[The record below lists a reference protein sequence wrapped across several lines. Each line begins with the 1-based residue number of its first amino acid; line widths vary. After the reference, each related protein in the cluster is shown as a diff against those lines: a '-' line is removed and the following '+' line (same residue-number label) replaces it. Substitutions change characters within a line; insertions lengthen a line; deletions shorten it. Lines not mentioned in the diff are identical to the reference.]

1 LFGYI
6 PETFKAL
13 GAGAAGT
20 IEAGLTGASFLLPE
34 EQEQAA
40 RRRIAEIGGGV
51 QEFLA
56 PDDAYEGMYLDV
68 VRGLGSTAPF
78 ILAAPFGVP
87 GVVAG
92 AGLGIA
98 SGAGEAAQRAVAA
111 GATEDEIST
120 AAGLGIIPGAFE
132 MVAPARI
139 VSRARRA
146 LGPNTETI
154 AKALDDSISARL
166 SRVRAGGLGRVGTA
180 VAQEAAQ
187 EAATEVMQNLISQG
201 VYDPETETFAGVSE
215 SAQIGGSVGG
225 LLQLFTEM
233 ALGIK
238 SRGAA
243 GAPPPPADP
252 FSTGVEVSPDTAP
265 GIAAPPPPP
274 PPQQEGDLLG
284 RQDVASV
291 LSADDL
297 QALGLNLNK
306 ATAEKLFGLDLAIP
320 EQQAEARR
328 ILTAYT
334 NNPKTQQLAPQTV
347 SRISSLLRSDVF
359 KPETNRRNQLAA
371 EGRSREEIED
381 IIAKEAPGQ
390 RDVPQGTQ
398 LDMLD
403 IDETRQIQDLLD
415 TDELAQLQAE
425 EDAQLAAQEVQRQRD
440 EQARIEEETSLLGG
454 RLDASRRA
462 ESEDRRRQ
470 VLLPIIERG
479 EIPDAYNLARAFSAE
494 LQRQGFANTTPTE
507 SELSTIDR
515 ALGIQQAITT
525 SEAEQAE
532 TAAAL
537 LARKEAEQRAGVS
550 GLESLIPERRVS
562 ASTTPPELTP
572 QEQERAEKARL
583 NRERLDRTGRGLEGQ
598 LEIPAIERASAA
610 RVSPFE
616 RGVEVSGQ
624 TAPSVAAFTPLT
636 EADLRDVE
644 AEDPQSQ
651 RQLDMFAEPSPFEEG
666 VEVSSDTAPGMAA
679 PLTDSFEGGVR
690 VSPDTPFEEEIGEVR
705 LGGTP
710 ITFANVDDDTI
721 LYHATD
727 AEFDTFDFDATRKN
741 RASNVSG
748 VYVNPNKNRVKEY
761 GKNIK
766 ETRVRLGNVWNRLGG
781 NQVSDQMAIAYRD
794 ALIKAGYK
802 DDSWTDGLVDD
813 FRKDQKF
820 KDGLNGN
827 LKREV
832 LLAGGYDTFA
842 DGIIKNDKGEMELGD
857 IVVLKPENIEILQQP
872 ASSPIVTK
880 EMLDAAGVS
889 NTAPV
894 RKRVVGK
901 NITDSTVQKD
911 LTDFANNED
920 VKNKTPEVS
929 AAVTDLVASASA
941 RMIPKPPPMPS
952 LKGELKAKAA
962 EVFGKLRTFKIDKNN
977 KYSPE
982 GSMAQYLSITDSPDQ
997 LLRTIAFESNPSE
1010 KGIINT
1016 VNNMKRA
1023 AAARQWI
1030 QANAPEYTPLLDTM
1044 VDIAKQE
1051 EAYRTARDAQRADL
1065 KVEAKLV
1072 KDRAKLAKLQEQ
1084 EDAIVEDYIQSL
1096 GKVGFDGEP
1105 DSLSMEVVNTILE
1118 FTQGTSSVEVKA
1130 AVDKSAVRE
1139 KLNVDVPAYKGVIT
1153 RALRADAVAA
1163 TMVNADPS
1171 VTEQLKNGNAFG
1183 ALDSISKT
1191 TLNASVRRAADSLKQ
1206 AIAGLKVS
1214 MNATLTD
1221 AKGNMLAGIYD
1232 AATDTLVIN
1241 TSMPLSTH
1249 TVLHEATHAATIKVL
1264 KNPSHPTTQ
1273 RLTQLYN
1280 NLKDKMPDEY
1290 AMQSLEE
1297 FVAEAFSNS
1306 EFQTKLAAYR
1316 ISGDK
1321 ITGWD
1326 RFWEAVGRLFGMNYT
1341 TDTANTEALNL
1352 INTILATAPNT
1363 RNATTI
1369 ASAIAKDDPEK
1380 ALNSLLSGGKNFIRN
1395 TPPSKL
1401 KDYAAVIAR
1410 SSEKVRA
1417 TLLNGLGLEGI
1428 TNILKDVVPSAKE
1441 FEKIIYKMDGV
1452 RTQNMKTYTGLLN
1465 DMNKAFNGDPERR
1478 EIYNELRAFST
1489 LNELDPTADPD
1500 IVNKFWLRYG
1510 VINPS
1515 TNKATQ
1521 KEEKFNTKEQME
1533 ARKAQLSAQIASA
1546 KAANRPSPI
1555 LGDVSGIKATE
1566 PTDLRKANDAK
1577 VRQMFASL
1585 TPTQRGVYV
1594 KERDFY
1600 ADINDKIIAAQ
1611 DANVDRMDIDPE
1623 IKTSVKHTM
1632 LLRRILTGSIKPY
1645 FPLTRGGEFWVEFTY
1660 RNDDGQLV
1668 YGTGSFNSM
1677 LERGKAIEKLRNMT
1691 EVDRDSVRERSL
1703 SEIEQRVYDGSI
1715 PIPFL
1720 TDLQKQVKALEVK
1733 DKDGNEVNPEGK
1745 RQLNE
1750 FLANIILRSLP
1761 EQAIIQSRQI
1771 RQGVAFF
1778 EGDAATALQQRG
1790 PQFIT
1795 SLSNLSYMVEL
1806 EQVSKKVRDERDK
1819 LPDSEVFYKEAA
1831 TIVAGTKQETEAMLV
1846 FGSLPSYLQFSKNP
1860 YLSNVARMLRSGT
1873 FTMTLA
1879 GNISSVAVN
1888 TGILP
1893 LVLQNTLAGR
1903 YGAVKATIASAMAA
1917 KLYVGSFGKV
1927 SREGITDL
1935 DADGKPLSPSAPIR
1949 ELGGFSITN
1958 DFSTDPKRQA
1968 GYKKL
1973 EPLTSIFKERGF
1985 DTRTQAAEMSELDSP
2000 TAPWINKLNYLGG
2013 FLFAHSE
2020 RGIRQVSAISTYI
2033 LEMEKLTGKKFGKL
2047 TDPDIAQYGNKAAE
2061 TAIDTML
2068 YVNSSALITA
2078 APRIAQTSAGSLVW
2092 QFKKVPG
2099 QMLYTHFSMLNS
2111 IFKDLTGKA
2120 RTPAELEEAR
2130 ALRNT
2135 FFYTAAAGGVLVGV
2149 KGIPMYGVVA
2159 SIANLFLDD
2168 DEDDFNTLIA
2178 KTMGEDKYY
2187 GLIANMF
2194 GVDITD
2200 RVSLTN
2206 LMIRDRGNYKPDN
2219 EYQYAVEA
2227 LLGPAFGVTMRS
2239 LEGGLRLFDDDP
2251 KNNDRAVEAIL
2262 PTALSNLAKSYR
2274 FATEGYETGRL
2285 DPIISG
2291 ALPAGDVF
2299 RQSLGFAPISTRSA
2313 RDKLSLNI
2321 RKDLGRRERRNRI
2334 IDKLVYAV
2342 SGEGEHSGLLT
2353 QAWQEAQAFNA
2364 DYPAFPIGVDTL
2376 LRSIRA
2382 RQTRTEM
2389 AAITGGAPVD
2399 RKTALEMLESN
2410 REFEEGISWMDW

>member
-1 LFGYI
+1 
-6 PETFKAL
+6 
-13 GAGAAGT
+13 
-20 IEAGLTGASFLLPE
+20 
-34 EQEQAA
+34 
-40 RRRIAEIGGGV
+40 
-51 QEFLA
+51 
-56 PDDAYEGMYLDV
+56 
-68 VRGLGSTAPF
+68 
-78 ILAAPFGVP
+78 
-87 GVVAG
+87 
-92 AGLGIA
+92 
-98 SGAGEAAQRAVAA
+98 VAA
-111 GATEDEIST
+111 GATEDEISK

-180 VAQEAAQ
+180 AVEEAAQ

-243 GAPPPPADP
+243 GTAPPPPAA
-252 FSTGVEVSPDTAP
+252 EV
-265 GIAAPPPPP
+265 PPPAAAAAVETPP
-274 PPQQEGDLLG
+274 PSQEGGDLFG
-284 RQDVASV
+284 RQDLTSV

-320 EQQAEARR
+320 EQRAQARR
-328 ILTAYT
+328 ILTTYV
-334 NNPKTQQLAPQTV
+334 NNTTTQRLAPQTV
-347 SRISSLLRSDVF
+347 SRISSLLRSDAFAV
-359 KPETNRRNQLAA
+359 P
-371 EGRSREEIED
+371 
-381 IIAKEAPGQ
+381 EAPGQ
-390 RDVPQGTQ
+390 PGTPQGTQ
-398 LDMLD
+398 LDMID

-425 EDAQLAAQEVQRQRD
+425 EDAQLAAQEAQRQEA
-440 EQARIEEETSLLGG
+440 EQARIEEETSLLGS
-454 RLDASRRA
+454 RLDTSRRA

-479 EIPDAYNLARAFSAE
+479 DIPDAPNLARAFSAE
-494 LQRQGFANTTPTE
+494 LRRQGFTNTTPTE
-507 SELSTIDR
+507 SELATINR
-515 ALGIQQAITT
+515 AVGMQEAVTS
-525 SEAEQAE
+525 SEATQAE
-532 TAAAL
+532 NAAAL
-537 LARKEAEQRAGVS
+537 QARQEAEQRAGVS
-550 GLESLIPERRVS
+550 DLESLIPERRTAAPVAPVVVS
-562 ASTTPPELTP
+562 P

-598 LEIPAIERASAA
+598 LEIPVIPRAKGTAAPQEAAPAAPDQGVPPQQQDLFTPAQETDKAQLDLFASAKA
-610 RVSPFE
+610 
-616 RGVEVSGQ
+616 
-624 TAPSVAAFTPLT
+624 
-636 EADLRDVE
+636 
-644 AEDPQSQ
+644 
-651 RQLDMFAEPSPFEEG
+651 
-666 VEVSSDTAPGMAA
+666 AA
-679 PLTDSFEGGVR
+679 P
-690 VSPDTPFEEEIGEVR
+690 
-705 LGGTP
+705 
-710 ITFANVDDDTI
+710 A
-721 LYHATD
+721 A
-727 AEFDTFDFDATRKN
+727 
-741 RASNVSG
+741 
-748 VYVNPNKNRVKEY
+748 
-761 GKNIK
+761 
-766 ETRVRLGNVWNRLGG
+766 
-781 NQVSDQMAIAYRD
+781 SDQGVPPQQLAFDLD
-794 ALIKAGYK
+794 AA
-802 DDSWTDGLVDD
+802 
-813 FRKDQKF
+813 
-820 KDGLNGN
+820 
-827 LKREV
+827 
-832 LLAGGYDTFA
+832 
-842 DGIIKNDKGEMELGD
+842 
-857 IVVLKPENIEILQQP
+857 
-872 ASSPIVTK
+872 
-880 EMLDAAGVS
+880 LDAAGVPKP
-889 NTAPV
+889 APV
-894 RKRVVGK
+894 RKRVANIK
-901 NITDSTVQKD
+901 NPVKIKAELVAFAAAPGVPLDVAAKVNELADSIPPAGITEAQTDAAFRSEFSGLGATYTSKLSRRIADAKRELAQGEEVPQADRFSLGVEIDALQAEVDRLEALRPVAQRLDDSDAYRNVNKAMLSGARQELDVSD
-911 LTDFANNED
+911 LSQSEKLAAVETARA
-920 VKNKTPEVS
+920 TGS
-929 AAVTDLVASASA
+929 AAEASQSVLDAVDA
-941 RMIPKPPPMPS
+941 KEGEPKTITRGVPKPPSMPS
-952 LKGELKAKAA
+952 LEGELKSKAP
-962 EVFGKLRTFKIDKNN
+962 EVFGKARASKLGRDDT
-977 KYSPE
+977 YTPE
-982 GSMAQYLSITDSPDQ
+982 GAMVQYLDLKVTPD
-997 LLRTIAFESNPSE
+997 LLLQTIAFE
-1010 KGIINT
+1010 INRPLNT
-1016 VNNMKRA
+1016 PANRNDLKRA
-1023 AAARQWI
+1023 KAARKWVQD
-1030 QANAPEYTPLLDTM
+1030 NAPEYTPILDTM
-1044 VDIAKQE
+1044 IGIAKQE
-1051 EAYRTARDAQRADL
+1051 EAYRTTRDTRKANLKEEARLQRDRGDRQKTAAEDAKVTADYVDSAARDTKQNDRL
-1065 KVEAKLV
+1065 TMEALN
-1072 KDRAKLAKLQEQ
+1072 
-1084 EDAIVEDYIQSL
+1084 AIVDFSA
-1096 GKVGFDGEP
+1096 
-1105 DSLSMEVVNTILE
+1105 
-1118 FTQGTSSVEVKA
+1118 TSDETVLA
-1130 AVDKSAVRE
+1130 DVDKSAVRE
-1139 KLNVDVPAYKGVIT
+1139 QANDAMAAYEGVVT
-1153 RALRADAVAA
+1153 FALRGNAVAA

-1171 VTEQLKNGNAFG
+1171 VTEQLKNGSASG
-1183 ALDSISKT
+1183 ALDGISKT
-1191 TLNASVRRAADSLKQ
+1191 TLNASVRRAAEALSK
-1206 AIAGLKVS
+1206 AIAGVKVS
-1214 MNATLTD
+1214 MTNTLTD
-1221 AKGNMLAGIYD
+1221 DKGNMLAGIYD
-1232 AATDTLVIN
+1232 AATDTIVVN

-1264 KNPSHPTTQ
+1264 KNPGHPTTQ

-1290 AMQSLEE
+1290 AMESLEE

-1326 RFWEAVGRLFGMNYT
+1326 KFWEAVGRLFGMNYT
-1341 TDTANTEALNL
+1341 TATASTEALDL

-1380 ALNSLLSGGKNFIRN
+1380 AVNSLLSGGKEFIRD
-1395 TPPSKL
+1395 TPPAKF
-1401 KDYAAVIAR
+1401 KEYVAVIAR
-1410 SSEKVRA
+1410 GSEKVRA

-1441 FEKIIYKMDGV
+1441 FEKIMYKMDGV
-1452 RTQNMKTYTGLLN
+1452 RTQYMKVYGGLLN
-1465 DMNKAFNGDPERR
+1465 DLNKALNGDVKGRATF
-1478 EIYNELRAFST
+1478 NELVSFST
-1489 LNELDPTADPD
+1489 LNGADPTSDPD

-1515 TNKATQ
+1515 TNIATQ

-1555 LGDVSGIKATE
+1555 LGDADGIKATE
-1566 PTDLRKANDAK
+1566 PADLRKANDAK
-1577 VRQMFASL
+1577 VRQLFASL
-1585 TPTQRGVYV
+1585 TPTQRGAYT
-1594 KERDFY
+1594 KLRDFY
-1600 ADINDKIIAAQ
+1600 ANVNDKIITAEE
-1611 DANVDRMDIDPE
+1611 ANIDRMDIDPE

-1660 RNDDGQLV
+1660 RDDDGQLV
-1668 YGTGSFNSM
+1668 YGTGSFNSA
-1677 LERGKAIEKLRNMT
+1677 LERGRAIEKLRNMT
-1691 EVDRDSVRERSL
+1691 EVDRDSIRERPL
-1703 SEIEQRVYDGSI
+1703 SEIEQRAYDGSI

-1720 TDLQKQVKALEVK
+1720 TDLQKKIKDLELK
-1733 DKDGNEVNPEGK
+1733 DKDGKQVNPEGK

-1750 FLANIILRSLP
+1750 FLANVILRSLP
-1761 EQAIIQSRQI
+1761 EQAIVQSRQV
-1771 RQGVAFF
+1771 RKGVAFF

-1806 EQVSKKVRDERDK
+1806 EQVSKKIRDERDK

-1831 TIVAGTKQETEAMLV
+1831 TSIAGTKKETQAMTG

-1860 YLSNVARMLRSGT
+1860 YIAGWARTLRSGT

-1888 TGILP
+1888 TSILP

-1903 YGAVKATIASAMAA
+1903 YGAFKATIASAMAA

-1935 DADGKPLSPSAPIR
+1935 DANGKPLSPDVTIR

-1958 DFSTDPKRQA
+1958 DFSNDPKRQA

-2000 TAPWINKLNYLGG
+2000 TAPWINKLNYIGG

-2047 TDPDIAQYGNKAAE
+2047 TDPDIAKYGAQAAE

-2068 YVNSSALITA
+2068 YVNSSALITT

-2092 QFKKVPG
+2092 QFKRVPG
-2099 QMLYTHFSMLNS
+2099 QMLYTHFSMVNS

-2135 FFYTAAAGGVLVGV
+2135 FFYTAAAGGALVGV

-2239 LEGGLRLFDDDP
+2239 IQGGLRLFDDDP
-2251 KNNDRAVEAIL
+2251 KNTDRAVEAIL
-2262 PTALSNLAKSYR
+2262 PTALSNFAKAYR
-2274 FATEGYETGRL
+2274 FATKGYETGRG

-2291 ALPAGDVF
+2291 ALPAGDIF

-2321 RKDLGRRERRNRI
+2321 RKDLGRRDRRNRI

-2342 SGEGEHSGLLT
+2342 SGEGEHSELLA
-2353 QAWQEAQAFNA
+2353 QGWREAQAFNA
-2364 DYPAFPIGVDTL
+2364 DHPAFPIGVDTL

-2399 RKTALEMLESN
+2399 RKTALEMIESN

>member
-1 LFGYI
+1 
-6 PETFKAL
+6 
-13 GAGAAGT
+13 
-20 IEAGLTGASFLLPE
+20 
-34 EQEQAA
+34 
-40 RRRIAEIGGGV
+40 
-51 QEFLA
+51 
-56 PDDAYEGMYLDV
+56 
-68 VRGLGSTAPF
+68 
-78 ILAAPFGVP
+78 
-87 GVVAG
+87 
-92 AGLGIA
+92 
-98 SGAGEAAQRAVAA
+98 
-111 GATEDEIST
+111 
-120 AAGLGIIPGAFE
+120 
-132 MVAPARI
+132 
-139 VSRARRA
+139 
-146 LGPNTETI
+146 
-154 AKALDDSISARL
+154 
-166 SRVRAGGLGRVGTA
+166 
-180 VAQEAAQ
+180 
-187 EAATEVMQNLISQG
+187 
-201 VYDPETETFAGVSE
+201 
-215 SAQIGGSVGG
+215 
-225 LLQLFTEM
+225 
-233 ALGIK
+233 
-238 SRGAA
+238 
-243 GAPPPPADP
+243 
-252 FSTGVEVSPDTAP
+252 
-265 GIAAPPPPP
+265 
-274 PPQQEGDLLG
+274 
-284 RQDVASV
+284 
-291 LSADDL
+291 
-297 QALGLNLNK
+297 
-306 ATAEKLFGLDLAIP
+306 
-320 EQQAEARR
+320 
-328 ILTAYT
+328 
-334 NNPKTQQLAPQTV
+334 
-347 SRISSLLRSDVF
+347 
-359 KPETNRRNQLAA
+359 
-371 EGRSREEIED
+371 
-381 IIAKEAPGQ
+381 
-390 RDVPQGTQ
+390 
-398 LDMLD
+398 
-403 IDETRQIQDLLD
+403 
-415 TDELAQLQAE
+415 
-425 EDAQLAAQEVQRQRD
+425 
-440 EQARIEEETSLLGG
+440 
-454 RLDASRRA
+454 
-462 ESEDRRRQ
+462 
-470 VLLPIIERG
+470 
-479 EIPDAYNLARAFSAE
+479 
-494 LQRQGFANTTPTE
+494 
-507 SELSTIDR
+507 
-515 ALGIQQAITT
+515 
-525 SEAEQAE
+525 
-532 TAAAL
+532 
-537 LARKEAEQRAGVS
+537 
-550 GLESLIPERRVS
+550 
-562 ASTTPPELTP
+562 
-572 QEQERAEKARL
+572 
-583 NRERLDRTGRGLEGQ
+583 
-598 LEIPAIERASAA
+598 
-610 RVSPFE
+610 
-616 RGVEVSGQ
+616 
-624 TAPSVAAFTPLT
+624 
-636 EADLRDVE
+636 
-644 AEDPQSQ
+644 
-651 RQLDMFAEPSPFEEG
+651 
-666 VEVSSDTAPGMAA
+666 
-679 PLTDSFEGGVR
+679 
-690 VSPDTPFEEEIGEVR
+690 
-705 LGGTP
+705 
-710 ITFANVDDDTI
+710 
-721 LYHATD
+721 
-727 AEFDTFDFDATRKN
+727 
-741 RASNVSG
+741 
-748 VYVNPNKNRVKEY
+748 
-761 GKNIK
+761 
-766 ETRVRLGNVWNRLGG
+766 
-781 NQVSDQMAIAYRD
+781 
-794 ALIKAGYK
+794 
-802 DDSWTDGLVDD
+802 
-813 FRKDQKF
+813 
-820 KDGLNGN
+820 
-827 LKREV
+827 
-832 LLAGGYDTFA
+832 
-842 DGIIKNDKGEMELGD
+842 
-857 IVVLKPENIEILQQP
+857 
-872 ASSPIVTK
+872 
-880 EMLDAAGVS
+880 
-889 NTAPV
+889 
-894 RKRVVGK
+894 
-901 NITDSTVQKD
+901 
-911 LTDFANNED
+911 
-920 VKNKTPEVS
+920 
-929 AAVTDLVASASA
+929 
-941 RMIPKPPPMPS
+941 
-952 LKGELKAKAA
+952 
-962 EVFGKLRTFKIDKNN
+962 
-977 KYSPE
+977 
-982 GSMAQYLSITDSPDQ
+982 
-997 LLRTIAFESNPSE
+997 
-1010 KGIINT
+1010 
-1016 VNNMKRA
+1016 
-1023 AAARQWI
+1023 
-1030 QANAPEYTPLLDTM
+1030 
-1044 VDIAKQE
+1044 
-1051 EAYRTARDAQRADL
+1051 
-1065 KVEAKLV
+1065 
-1072 KDRAKLAKLQEQ
+1072 
-1084 EDAIVEDYIQSL
+1084 
-1096 GKVGFDGEP
+1096 
-1105 DSLSMEVVNTILE
+1105 
-1118 FTQGTSSVEVKA
+1118 
-1130 AVDKSAVRE
+1130 
-1139 KLNVDVPAYKGVIT
+1139 
-1153 RALRADAVAA
+1153 
-1163 TMVNADPS
+1163 MVNADPS

-1290 AMQSLEE
+1290 AMKSLEE

-1441 FEKIIYKMDGV
+1441 FEKIMYKMDGV

-1465 DMNKAFNGDPERR
+1465 DMNKAFRGDVKGQKAF
-1478 EIYNELRAFST
+1478 NELVSFST
-1489 LNELDPTADPD
+1489 LNGADPTADPD

-1510 VINPS
+1510 AINPS

-1566 PTDLRKANDAK
+1566 PTDVRKANDAK
-1577 VRQMFASL
+1577 VRQLFASL
-1585 TPTQRGVYV
+1585 TPTQRGAYT
-1594 KERDFY
+1594 KLRDFY
-1600 ADINDKIIAAQ
+1600 ADINDKIITAEE
-1611 DANVDRMDIDPE
+1611 ANIDRMDIDPE

-1632 LLRRILTGSIKPY
+1632 LLRRIMTGSIKPY

-1660 RNDDGQLV
+1660 RDDDGQLV
-1668 YGTGSFNSM
+1668 YGTGSFNSA

-1691 EVDRDSVRERSL
+1691 EVDRDSVRERPL
-1703 SEIEQRVYDGSI
+1703 SEIEQRAYDGSI

-1720 TDLQKQVKALEVK
+1720 TDLQKKIKDLELK
-1733 DKDGNEVNPEGK
+1733 DKDGKEVNPEGK

-1750 FLANIILRSLP
+1750 FLSNVILRSLP
-1761 EQAIIQSRQI
+1761 EQAIVQSRQV
-1771 RQGVAFF
+1771 RKGVAFF

-1831 TIVAGTKQETEAMLV
+1831 TIVAGTKKETEAMIV

-1860 YLSNVARMLRSGT
+1860 YISNVARMLRSGT

-1888 TGILP
+1888 TAILP

-1903 YGAVKATIASAMAA
+1903 YGAGKATIASAMAA

-1927 SREGITDL
+1927 SREGITNL
-1935 DADGKPLSPSAPIR
+1935 DADGKPLSPDVTIR
-1949 ELGGFSITN
+1949 ERGGFSITN

-2000 TAPWINKLNYLGG
+2000 TAPWINKLNYIGG

-2078 APRIAQTSAGSLVW
+2078 APRIAQTSVGSLVW

-2135 FFYTAAAGGVLVGV
+2135 FFYTAAVGGVLVGV

-2262 PTALSNLAKSYR
+2262 PTAVSNFAKAYR
-2274 FATEGYETGRL
+2274 FATKGYETGRL

-2291 ALPAGDVF
+2291 ALPAGDIL

>member
-1 LFGYI
+1 MPTIRQLGDALVRADRAGDTRAAAILAAEITRLRRGTPPEPAPEEASLFGYV

-20 IEAGLTGASFLLPE
+20 VEAGLTGASFLLPE

-56 PDDAYEGMYLDV
+56 PDAAYEGTYLDV
-68 VRGLGSTAPF
+68 VRGVGSTAPF
-78 ILAAPFGVP
+78 LLAAPFGVP

-92 AGLGIA
+92 AGLGVA
-98 SGAGEAAQRAVAA
+98 AGAGEAGQRAAAA
-111 GATEDEIST
+111 GATEEEIST
-120 AAGLGIIPGAFE
+120 AAGLGMIPGAFE

-139 VSRARRA
+139 VSRAKRA
-146 LGPNTETI
+146 LGPKTETI

-166 SRVRAGGLGRVGTA
+166 SRVKAGGLGRVGSAA
-180 VAQEAAQ
+180 VEEAAQ

-201 VYDPETETFAGVSE
+201 VYDPETETFAGVGE

-243 GAPPPPADP
+243 GAAPPAVETPPPA
-252 FSTGVEVSPDTAP
+252 VET
-265 GIAAPPPPP
+265 PPPAAAVETPP
-274 PPQQEGDLLG
+274 PSQEGGDLLG

-291 LSADDL
+291 ISANDL
-297 QALGLNLNK
+297 QQLGLNLNK
-306 ATAEKLFGLDLAIP
+306 STAERLFGLDLAIP
-320 EQQAEARR
+320 EQQDEARR
-328 ILTAYT
+328 ILTTYV
-334 NNPKTQQLAPQTV
+334 NNTATQRLVPQTV
-347 SRISSLLRSDVF
+347 SRISSLLRSDAF

-398 LDMLD
+398 LDMID

-415 TDELAQLQAE
+415 TEELAQLQAE
-425 EDAQLAAQEVQRQRD
+425 EDAQLAAQETQRQRD
-440 EQARIEEETSLLGG
+440 EQARIEEETALLGG
-454 RLDASRRA
+454 RLDTSRRA

-470 VLLPIIERG
+470 ILLPIIERG
-479 EIPDAYNLARAFSAE
+479 DIADAPNLARAFSAE
-494 LQRQGFANTTPTE
+494 LRRQGFTNTTPTE
-507 SELSTIDR
+507 SELNTIDR
-515 ALGIQQAITT
+515 AFGVQQAITT
-525 SEAEQAE
+525 SETEQAE
-532 TAAAL
+532 NAAAL
-537 LARKEAEQRAGVS
+537 QARQEAEQRAGVS
-550 GLESLIPERRVS
+550 ELESLIPERRTPV
-562 ASTTPPELTP
+562 STTPPEPTL
-572 QEQERAEKARL
+572 QEQERAEQARL

-598 LEIPAIERASAA
+598 LEIPVIPRAKGTAA
-610 RVSPFE
+610 PQESEP
-616 RGVEVSGQ
+616 EVDAAALESQGQ
-624 TAPSVAAFTPLT
+624 QQSDMFAFTPLT
-636 EADLRDVE
+636 KAD
-644 AEDPQSQ
+644 
-651 RQLDMFAEPSPFEEG
+651 
-666 VEVSSDTAPGMAA
+666 
-679 PLTDSFEGGVR
+679 
-690 VSPDTPFEEEIGEVR
+690 
-705 LGGTP
+705 
-710 ITFANVDDDTI
+710 
-721 LYHATD
+721 
-727 AEFDTFDFDATRKN
+727 
-741 RASNVSG
+741 
-748 VYVNPNKNRVKEY
+748 
-761 GKNIK
+761 
-766 ETRVRLGNVWNRLGG
+766 
-781 NQVSDQMAIAYRD
+781 
-794 ALIKAGYK
+794 
-802 DDSWTDGLVDD
+802 
-813 FRKDQKF
+813 
-820 KDGLNGN
+820 
-827 LKREV
+827 
-832 LLAGGYDTFA
+832 
-842 DGIIKNDKGEMELGD
+842 
-857 IVVLKPENIEILQQP
+857 
-872 ASSPIVTK
+872 
-880 EMLDAAGVS
+880 LDAAGVS
-889 NTAPV
+889 PRAPI
-894 RKRVVGK
+894 RKRVVGNQNAAEVK
-901 NITDSTVQKD
+901 AELSALAGNKDISADTKAKLTTLADGISAPAATPTQPAATPAKVEPVVDKPAAPVTLSRAKIGDLAKRYSVLARVGRNDAFTAIGVLNDEGLNIESMPDNEAATAIRQVIEKRKAERAVEPVAAKSVVEPVVEPVVESPASTRGV
-911 LTDFANNED
+911 
-920 VKNKTPEVS
+920 
-929 AAVTDLVASASA
+929 
-941 RMIPKPPPMPS
+941 PKPPPMPK
-952 LKGELKAKAA
+952 LKGELKDKAP
-962 EVFGKLRTFKIDKNN
+962 EVFGKASVFKLGKNN
-977 KYSPE
+977 KYTPE
-982 GSMAQYLSITDSPDQ
+982 GSIAQYLSITDSPDQ

-1010 KGIINT
+1010 KGIITTKNH
-1016 VNNMKRA
+1016 MKRA
-1023 AAARQWI
+1023 AAAREWI

-1044 VDIAKQE
+1044 VDVAKQE
-1051 EAYRTARDAQRADL
+1051 ETYRLARDAQRADL

-1072 KDRAKLAKLQEQ
+1072 RDRAKRAKLQEQ
-1084 EDAIVEDYIQSL
+1084 EVAIVEDYVSPE
-1096 GKVGFDGEP
+1096 GKTTRD
-1105 DSLSMEVVNTILE
+1105 DALTMDILNSITE
-1118 FTQGTSSVEVKA
+1118 LTQGTSSTEVRA
-1130 AVDKSAVRE
+1130 DVDKLGLREQLSAQ
-1139 KLNVDVPAYKGVIT
+1139 VDAYDGVVT

-1171 VTEQLKNGNAFG
+1171 VTEQLKNGSASG

-1191 TLNASVRRAADSLKQ
+1191 TLNASVRKAADALKQ
-1206 AIAGLKVS
+1206 AIAGVKVS
-1214 MNATLTD
+1214 MTATLTD
-1221 AKGNMLAGIYD
+1221 DKGNMLAGIYD

-1249 TVLHEATHAATIKVL
+1249 TVLHEATHAATVKVL
-1264 KNPSHPTTQ
+1264 KNPGHPTTQ

-1290 AMQSLEE
+1290 AMESLEE

-1326 RFWEAVGRLFGMNYT
+1326 KFWEAVGRLFGMNYT
-1341 TDTANTEALNL
+1341 TDTANTEALDL

-1369 ASAIAKDDPEK
+1369 ASAIAKDDPAK
-1380 ALNSLLSGGKNFIRN
+1380 AVNSLLSGGKGFIRD

-1401 KDYAAVIAR
+1401 KDYVAVIAR
-1410 SSEKVRA
+1410 GSEKVRA

-1441 FEKIIYKMDGV
+1441 FEKIMYKMDGV
-1452 RTQNMKTYTGLLN
+1452 RTQYMKVYGGLLN
-1465 DMNKAFNGDPERR
+1465 DINKAFRGDIKGR
-1478 EIYNELRAFST
+1478 EAFNELVSFST
-1489 LNELDPTADPD
+1489 LNGADPTSDPD

-1510 VINPS
+1510 EINPS

-1546 KAANRPSPI
+1546 KAAKRPSPI
-1555 LGDVSGIKATE
+1555 LGDVAGIKATE
-1566 PTDLRKANDAK
+1566 PTDMRKANDAK
-1577 VRQMFASL
+1577 VRQLFASL
-1585 TPTQRGVYV
+1585 TPTQRGAYT
-1594 KERDFY
+1594 KLRDFY
-1600 ADINDKIIAAQ
+1600 ADVNDKIIAAEE
-1611 DANVDRMDIDPE
+1611 ANIDRMEIDPE

-1660 RNDDGQLV
+1660 RDDDGQLV
-1668 YGTGSFNSM
+1668 YGTGSFNSA

-1691 EVDRDSVRERSL
+1691 EVDRDSIRERPL
-1703 SEIEQRVYDGSI
+1703 SEIEKRAYDGSI

-1720 TDLQKQVKALEVK
+1720 TDLQKKIKDLELK
-1733 DKDGNEVNPEGK
+1733 DKDGKEVNPEGK

-1750 FLANIILRSLP
+1750 FLANVILRSLP
-1761 EQAIIQSRQI
+1761 EQAIVQSRQV
-1771 RQGVAFF
+1771 RKGVAFF
-1778 EGDAATALQQRG
+1778 ERDATTALQQRG

-1831 TIVAGTKQETEAMLV
+1831 TIVAGTKQETQAMTG

-1860 YLSNVARMLRSGT
+1860 YIANWARMFRSGT

-1888 TGILP
+1888 TSILP

-1917 KLYVGSFGKV
+1917 KLYAGSFGKV

-1935 DADGKPLSPSAPIR
+1935 DADGKPLSPDATIR

-1958 DFSTDPKRQA
+1958 DFSNDPKRQA

-1973 EPLTSIFKERGF
+1973 DPLTSIFKERGF

-2000 TAPWINKLNYLGG
+2000 TAPWINKLNYIGG

-2047 TDPDIAQYGNKAAE
+2047 TDPDIAEYGAQAAE

-2068 YVNSSALITA
+2068 YVNSSALITS
-2078 APRIAQTSAGSLVW
+2078 APRIAQTSVGSLVW

-2135 FFYTAAAGGVLVGV
+2135 FFYTAAVGGALVGV

-2159 SIANLFLDD
+2159 TIANMFLDD

-2187 GLIANMF
+2187 GLVANMF

-2206 LMIRDRGNYKPDN
+2206 LMVRDRGNYKPDN
-2219 EYQYAVEA
+2219 QYQYAAEA

-2251 KNNDRAVEAIL
+2251 KNTDRAVEAIL
-2262 PTALSNLAKSYR
+2262 PTALSNMAKSYR
-2274 FATEGYETGRL
+2274 FATKGYETGRG

-2291 ALPAGDVF
+2291 ALPMGDVF
-2299 RQSLGFAPISTRSA
+2299 RQFLGFAPISTRSA

-2342 SGEGEHSGLLT
+2342 SGEGEHSELLT

-2364 DYPAFPIGVDTL
+2364 DHPAFPIGVDTL
-2376 LRSIRA
+2376 LRSISA
-2382 RQTRTEM
+2382 RRTRTEM
-2389 AAITGGAPVD
+2389 AAVTGGAPVD
-2399 RKTALEMLESN
+2399 RKTALEMIESN

>member
-1 LFGYI
+1 MPTIRQLGDALVRADRAGDTQAATILAAEITRLRRGAPLEPTPEEPSLFGYV

-34 EQEQAA
+34 RQEQAA
-40 RRRIAEIGGGV
+40 RQRIAEIGGGV

-56 PDDAYEGMYLDV
+56 PDDAYEGTYLDV

-98 SGAGEAAQRAVAA
+98 AGSGEAAQRAVAA
-111 GATEDEIST
+111 GATEDEVST

-146 LGPNTETI
+146 LGPNTENI
-154 AKALDDSISARL
+154 AKALDDSVSARL
-166 SRVRAGGLGRVGTA
+166 SRVRAGGLGRVGAAA
-180 VAQEAAQ
+180 VEEAAQ

-201 VYDPETETFAGVSE
+201 VYDPETETFAGVGE

-233 ALGIK
+233 ALGVK

-265 GIAAPPPPP
+265 GIAAPPAPPP
-274 PPQQEGDLLG
+274 PSQEGDLLG

-291 LSADDL
+291 ISANDL
-297 QALGLNLNK
+297 QQLGLNLNK
-306 ATAEKLFGLDLAIP
+306 STAERLFGLDLAIP
-320 EQQAEARR
+320 EQQDEARR
-328 ILTAYT
+328 ILTTYV
-334 NNPKTQQLAPQTV
+334 NNPVTQRAAPQTV
-347 SRISSLLRSDVF
+347 SRIFSLLRSDAF

-425 EDAQLAAQEVQRQRD
+425 EDAQLAAREVQRQRD

-562 ASTTPPELTP
+562 ATPPEPTL

-598 LEIPAIERASAA
+598 LEIPVIPRAKGATAA
-610 RVSPFE
+610 QETPASVEIPTQEQLDMFPPADPFKEGVRVSPDTAPGVASPPSTNPFDT
-616 RGVEVSGQ
+616 GVEVSPD
-624 TAPSVAAFTPLT
+624 TAPGIAAPPI
-636 EADLRDVE
+636 D
-644 AEDPQSQ
+644 
-651 RQLDMFAEPSPFEEG
+651 PFEEG
-666 VEVSSDTAPGMAA
+666 VEVSPETAPGVASPPVDPFKAGVEVSSDTALGVAA
-679 PLTDSFEGGVR
+679 PTM
-690 VSPDTPFEEEIGEVR
+690 I
-705 LGGTP
+705 
-710 ITFANVDDDTI
+710 
-721 LYHATD
+721 
-727 AEFDTFDFDATRKN
+727 
-741 RASNVSG
+741 
-748 VYVNPNKNRVKEY
+748 
-761 GKNIK
+761 
-766 ETRVRLGNVWNRLGG
+766 
-781 NQVSDQMAIAYRD
+781 
-794 ALIKAGYK
+794 
-802 DDSWTDGLVDD
+802 
-813 FRKDQKF
+813 
-820 KDGLNGN
+820 
-827 LKREV
+827 
-832 LLAGGYDTFA
+832 
-842 DGIIKNDKGEMELGD
+842 
-857 IVVLKPENIEILQQP
+857 
-872 ASSPIVTK
+872 TK
-880 EMLDAAGVS
+880 EMLDAAGVP

-901 NITDSTVQKD
+901 NITDSTVQKE

-941 RMIPKPPPMPS
+941 RMIPKPPPMPQ
-952 LKGELKAKAA
+952 LRGELKAKAE
-962 EVFGKLRTFKIDKNN
+962 EVFGKLRTFKINKDN

-997 LLRTIAFESNPSE
+997 LLQTIAFESNPSA
-1010 KGIINT
+1010 KGVINT
-1016 VNNMKRA
+1016 VNDMKRA

-1044 VDIAKQE
+1044 VDIARQE
-1051 EAYRTARDAQRADL
+1051 EAYRTARDTQRADL

-1072 KDRAKLAKLQEQ
+1072 RDRAKRAKLQEQ
-1084 EDAIVEDYIQSL
+1084 EVAIVEDYVSPE
-1096 GKVGFDGEP
+1096 GKTTRD
-1105 DSLSMEVVNTILE
+1105 DALTMDILNSITE
-1118 FTQGTSSVEVKA
+1118 LTQGTSSTEVRA
-1130 AVDKSAVRE
+1130 DVDKLGVRE
-1139 KLNVDVPAYKGVIT
+1139 QINAQIDAYEGVIT
-1153 RALRADAVAA
+1153 YALRADAVAA
-1163 TMVNADPS
+1163 TMVNADLS

-1273 RLTQLYN
+1273 RLTQLYK

-1290 AMQSLEE
+1290 AMKSLEE

-1352 INTILATAPNT
+1352 INTILATQPNT

-1380 ALNSLLSGGKNFIRN
+1380 ALNSLLSGGKDFIRD

-1417 TLLNGLGLEGI
+1417 TLLNGLGLEGV
-1428 TNILKDVVPSAKE
+1428 TNILKDVVPSARE
-1441 FEKIIYKMDGV
+1441 FEKIMYKMDGV
-1452 RTQNMKTYTGLLN
+1452 RTQNMQVYTGLLN
-1465 DMNKAFNGDPERR
+1465 DMNKAFRGDVKGR
-1478 EIYNELRAFST
+1478 EAFNELVSFST
-1489 LNELDPTADPD
+1489 LNGADPTADPD

-1577 VRQMFASL
+1577 VRQLFASL
-1585 TPTQRGVYV
+1585 TPTQRGAYT
-1594 KERDFY
+1594 KLRDFY
-1600 ADINDKIIAAQ
+1600 ADINDKIIAAEE
-1611 DANVDRMDIDPE
+1611 ANIDRMDIDPE

-1632 LLRRILTGSIKPY
+1632 LLRRIMTGSIKPY

-1660 RNDDGQLV
+1660 RDDDGQLV
-1668 YGTGSFNSM
+1668 YGTGSFNSA

-1691 EVDRDSVRERSL
+1691 EVDRDSVRERPL
-1703 SEIEQRVYDGSI
+1703 SEIEQRAYDGSI

-1720 TDLQKQVKALEVK
+1720 TDLQKKIKDLELK
-1733 DKDGNEVNPEGK
+1733 DKDGKEVNPEGK

-1750 FLANIILRSLP
+1750 FLSNVILRSLP
-1761 EQAIIQSRQI
+1761 EQAIVQSRQV
-1771 RQGVAFF
+1771 RKGVAFF

-1819 LPDSEVFYKEAA
+1819 LPDSEMFYKEAA
-1831 TIVAGTKQETEAMLV
+1831 TIVAGTKKETEAMLA

-1860 YLSNVARMLRSGT
+1860 YISNAARMLRSGT
-1873 FTMTLA
+1873 FAMTLA
-1879 GNISSVAVN
+1879 LNVSSVAVN
-1888 TGILP
+1888 TSILP

-1917 KLYVGSFGKV
+1917 KLYAGSFGKV
-1927 SREGITDL
+1927 SREGITNL
-1935 DADGKPLSPSAPIR
+1935 DADGKPLSPSVPIR

-2000 TAPWINKLNYLGG
+2000 TAPWINKLNYIGG

-2068 YVNSSALITA
+2068 YVNSSALITT
-2078 APRIAQTSAGSLVW
+2078 APRIAQTSVGSLVW
-2092 QFKKVPG
+2092 QFKRVPG

-2135 FFYTAAAGGVLVGV
+2135 FFYTAAAGGTLVGV

-2227 LLGPAFGVTMRS
+2227 LLGPAFGVTVRT

-2251 KNNDRAVEAIL
+2251 KNDDRAVEAML
-2262 PTALSNLAKSYR
+2262 PTALSNMAKSYR
-2274 FATEGYETGRL
+2274 FATKGYETGRG

-2291 ALPAGDVF
+2291 ALPAGDIF

-2389 AAITGGAPVD
+2389 AALTGGAPVD
-2399 RKTALEMLESN
+2399 RKTALEMIESN

>member
-1 LFGYI
+1 MPTIRQLGDALVRADRAGDSRAATILAAEITRLRRSAPSEPAPTPEPAPEETSLFGYV

-20 IEAGLTGASFLLPE
+20 IEAGLAGASFLLPE

-40 RRRIAEIGGGV
+40 RRRIAELGGGV
-51 QEFLA
+51 QGFLA
-56 PDDAYEGMYLDV
+56 PDAAYEGTYLDV
-68 VRGLGSTAPF
+68 VRGVGSTAPF
-78 ILAAPFGVP
+78 LLAAPFGVP
-87 GVVAG
+87 GVIAG

-98 SGAGEAAQRAVAA
+98 AGAGEAGQRAAAA
-111 GATEDEIST
+111 GATEEEISK
-120 AAGLGIIPGAFE
+120 AAGLGMIPGAFE

-146 LGPNTETI
+146 LGPKTETI

-166 SRVRAGGLGRVGTA
+166 SRVKAGGLGRVGSAA
-180 VAQEAAQ
+180 VEEAAQ

-201 VYDPETETFAGVSE
+201 VYDPETETFAGVGE

-238 SRGAA
+238 SRGAVGTPPSPPA
-243 GAPPPPADP
+243 AEVPPPPAA
-252 FSTGVEVSPDTAP
+252 VET
-265 GIAAPPPPP
+265 PPPS
-274 PPQQEGDLLG
+274 QEGGDLFG
-284 RQDVASV
+284 RQDLTSV

-306 ATAEKLFGLDLAIP
+306 ATAEKLFGLDLAVP
-320 EQQAEARR
+320 EQRAQARR
-328 ILTAYT
+328 ILTTYV
-334 NNPKTQQLAPQTV
+334 NNTATQRLAPQTV
-347 SRISSLLRSDVF
+347 SRISSLLRSDAFAV
-359 KPETNRRNQLAA
+359 P
-371 EGRSREEIED
+371 
-381 IIAKEAPGQ
+381 EAPEQPGT
-390 RDVPQGTQ
+390 PQGTQ
-398 LDMLD
+398 LDMID

-415 TDELAQLQAE
+415 TEELAQLQAE
-425 EDAQLAAQEVQRQRD
+425 EDAQLAAQEAQRQKTQRGSAD
-440 EQARIEEETSLLGG
+440 EDVTLLGEQLG
-454 RLDASRRA
+454 IDRQA
-462 ESEDRRRQ
+462 ESARKRRDI
-470 VLLPIIERG
+470 LLPIIENRG
-479 EIPDAYNLARAFSAE
+479 IVDAPNLARAFSAE
-494 LQRQGFANTTPTE
+494 LRRQGFTNTTPTE
-507 SELSTIDR
+507 SELATINR
-515 ALGIQQAITT
+515 AVGMQEAVT
-525 SEAEQAE
+525 SSETAQAE
-532 TAAAL
+532 NAAAL
-537 LARKEAEQRAGVS
+537 QARQEAEQRAGVS
-550 GLESLIPERRVS
+550 ELESLIPERRTPV
-562 ASTTPPELTP
+562 STTPPEPTL
-572 QEQERAEKARL
+572 QEQQRTEQARL

-598 LEIPAIERASAA
+598 LEIPVIPRAK
-610 RVSPFE
+610 
-616 RGVEVSGQ
+616 G
-624 TAPSVAAFTPLT
+624 T
-636 EADLRDVE
+636 
-644 AEDPQSQ
+644 
-651 RQLDMFAEPSPFEEG
+651 
-666 VEVSSDTAPGMAA
+666 AA
-679 PLTDSFEGGVR
+679 PQEAAPAAPDQGV
-690 VSPDTPFEEEIGEVR
+690 PPQQLAFD
-705 LGGTP
+705 L
-710 ITFANVDDDTI
+710 
-721 LYHATD
+721 D
-727 AEFDTFDFDATRKN
+727 AA
-741 RASNVSG
+741 
-748 VYVNPNKNRVKEY
+748 
-761 GKNIK
+761 
-766 ETRVRLGNVWNRLGG
+766 
-781 NQVSDQMAIAYRD
+781 
-794 ALIKAGYK
+794 
-802 DDSWTDGLVDD
+802 
-813 FRKDQKF
+813 
-820 KDGLNGN
+820 
-827 LKREV
+827 
-832 LLAGGYDTFA
+832 
-842 DGIIKNDKGEMELGD
+842 
-857 IVVLKPENIEILQQP
+857 
-872 ASSPIVTK
+872 
-880 EMLDAAGVS
+880 LDAAGVPKP
-889 NTAPV
+889 APV
-894 RKRVVGK
+894 RERVKGK
-901 NITDSTVQKD
+901 TLAEAKPELVA
-911 LTDFANNED
+911 FAA
-920 VKNKTPEVS
+920 TPGVASDVS
-929 AAVTDLVASASA
+929 AAVTALVDSAPVEAAALAAESADTGSTLEPPAST
-941 RMIPKPPPMPS
+941 RGVPKPPPMPR
-952 LKGELKAKAA
+952 LKGELKSKAP
-962 EVFGKLRTFKIDKNN
+962 EVFGKASASNLGRDDK
-977 KYSPE
+977 YTPE
-982 GSMAQYLSITDSPDQ
+982 GAMVQYLDTTDTPD
-997 LLRTIAFESNPSE
+997 LLLQTIAFE
-1010 KGIINT
+1010 INRPLNT
-1016 VNNMKRA
+1016 PANANALKRA
-1023 AAARQWI
+1023 KAAREWVQD
-1030 QANAPEYTPLLDTM
+1030 NAPEYTPILDTM
-1044 VDIAKQE
+1044 IGIAKQE
-1051 EAYRTARDAQRADL
+1051 EAYRTTREIKNAEDSAE
-1065 KVEAKLV
+1065 K
-1072 KDRAKLAKLQEQ
+1072 KLQRDRGDRQ
-1084 EDAIVEDYIQSL
+1084 KTAAEDAKVVADYVAP
-1096 GKVGFDGEP
+1096 VGG
-1105 DSLSMEVVNTILE
+1105 
-1118 FTQGTSSVEVKA
+1118 KA
-1130 AVDKSAVRE
+1130 AARNDRLTMEALNAIIDFSATSDETVLADVDKSAVRE
-1139 KLNVDVPAYKGVIT
+1139 QANDAMAAYDGVVT

-1171 VTEQLKNGNAFG
+1171 VTEQLKNGSASG

-1191 TLNASVRRAADSLKQ
+1191 TLNASVRRAADALKQ
-1206 AIAGLKVS
+1206 AIAGVKVS
-1214 MNATLTD
+1214 MTDTLTD
-1221 AKGNMLAGIYD
+1221 DKGNMLAGIYD

-1264 KNPSHPTTQ
+1264 KNPGHPTTQ

-1290 AMQSLEE
+1290 AMESLEE
-1297 FVAEAFSNS
+1297 FVAEVFSNS

-1326 RFWEAVGRLFGMNYT
+1326 KFWEAVGRLFGMNYT
-1341 TDTANTEALNL
+1341 TATASTEALEL

-1369 ASAIAKDDPEK
+1369 ASAIAKDDP
-1380 ALNSLLSGGKNFIRN
+1380 AQAVNSLLSGGKNFIRD

-1401 KDYAAVIAR
+1401 RDYVAVIAR
-1410 SSEKVRA
+1410 GSEKVRA

-1441 FEKIIYKMDGV
+1441 FEKIMYKMDGV
-1452 RTQNMKTYTGLLN
+1452 RTQYMKVYGNLLN
-1465 DMNKAFNGDPERR
+1465 DINKAFNGDVKGRAAF
-1478 EIYNELRAFST
+1478 NELVSFST
-1489 LNELDPTADPD
+1489 LNGADPTSDPD

-1515 TNKATQ
+1515 TNKAAQ

-1555 LGDVSGIKATE
+1555 LGDVAGIKATE

-1577 VRQMFASL
+1577 VRQLFASL
-1585 TPTQRGVYV
+1585 TPTQRGAYT
-1594 KERDFY
+1594 KLRDFY
-1600 ADINDKIIAAQ
+1600 ADVNDKIITAEE
-1611 DANVDRMDIDPE
+1611 ANIDRMEIDPE

-1660 RNDDGQLV
+1660 RDDDGQLV
-1668 YGTGSFNSM
+1668 YGTGSFNSA

-1691 EVDRDSVRERSL
+1691 EVDRDSIRERPL
-1703 SEIEQRVYDGSI
+1703 SEIEKRAYDGSI

-1720 TDLQKQVKALEVK
+1720 TDLQKKIKDLELK
-1733 DKDGNEVNPEGK
+1733 DKDGKEVNPEGK

-1750 FLANIILRSLP
+1750 FLANVILRSLP
-1761 EQAIIQSRQI
+1761 EQAIVQSRQV
-1771 RQGVAFF
+1771 RKGVAFF
-1778 EGDAATALQQRG
+1778 EGDATTALQQRG

-1831 TIVAGTKQETEAMLV
+1831 TIVAGTKQETQAMTG

-1860 YLSNVARMLRSGT
+1860 YIANWARTLRSGT

-1888 TGILP
+1888 TSILP

-1903 YGAVKATIASAMAA
+1903 YGAFKATIASAMAA
-1917 KLYVGSFGKV
+1917 KLYVGSFGQV

-1935 DADGKPLSPSAPIR
+1935 DADGKPLSPDATIR

-1958 DFSTDPKRQA
+1958 DFSNDPKRQA

-2000 TAPWINKLNYLGG
+2000 TAPWINKLNYIGG

-2047 TDPDIAQYGNKAAE
+2047 TDPDIAEYGAQAAE

-2068 YVNSSALITA
+2068 YVNSSALITT

-2092 QFKKVPG
+2092 QFKRVPG
-2099 QMLYTHFSMLNS
+2099 QLLYSHFSMLNS

-2135 FFYTAAAGGVLVGV
+2135 FFYTAAVGGALVGV

-2159 SIANLFLDD
+2159 TIANMFLDD
-2168 DEDDFNTLIA
+2168 DDDDFNTLIA

-2206 LMIRDRGNYKPDN
+2206 LMVRDRGNYKPSN
-2219 EYQYAVEA
+2219 EYQYAVEV

-2239 LEGGLRLFDDDP
+2239 IQGGLRLFDDDP
-2251 KNNDRAVEAIL
+2251 KNTDRAVEAML
-2262 PTALSNLAKSYR
+2262 PTALSNFAKSYR
-2274 FATEGYETGRL
+2274 FATKGYETGRN

-2291 ALPAGDVF
+2291 ALPMGDIL

-2321 RKDLGRRERRNRI
+2321 RKDLGRRDRRNGI

-2342 SGEGEHSGLLT
+2342 SGEGEHSELLT
-2353 QAWQEAQAFNA
+2353 QAWQEARAFNR
-2364 DYPAFPIGVDTL
+2364 DHPVFPIDVDTV

-2399 RKTALEMLESN
+2399 RKTALEMIESN

>member
-1 LFGYI
+1 MPTIRQLGDALVRADRAGDTQAATILAAEITRLRRGAPLEPTPEEPSLFGYV

-34 EQEQAA
+34 RQEQAA
-40 RRRIAEIGGGV
+40 RQRIAEIGGGV

-56 PDDAYEGMYLDV
+56 PDDAYEGTYLDV

-98 SGAGEAAQRAVAA
+98 AGSGEAAQRAVAA
-111 GATEDEIST
+111 GATEDEVST

-146 LGPNTETI
+146 LGPNTENI
-154 AKALDDSISARL
+154 AKALDDSVSARL
-166 SRVRAGGLGRVGTA
+166 SRVRAGGLGRVGAAA
-180 VAQEAAQ
+180 VEEAAQ

-201 VYDPETETFAGVSE
+201 VYDPETETFAGVGE

-233 ALGIK
+233 ALGVK

-265 GIAAPPPPP
+265 GIAAPPAPPP
-274 PPQQEGDLLG
+274 PSQEGDLLG

-291 LSADDL
+291 ISANDL
-297 QALGLNLNK
+297 QQLGLNLNK
-306 ATAEKLFGLDLAIP
+306 STAERLFGLDLAIP
-320 EQQAEARR
+320 EQQDEARR
-328 ILTAYT
+328 ILTTYV
-334 NNPKTQQLAPQTV
+334 NNPVTQRAAPQTV
-347 SRISSLLRSDVF
+347 SRIFSLLRSDAF

-425 EDAQLAAQEVQRQRD
+425 EDAQLAAREVQRQRD

-562 ASTTPPELTP
+562 ATPPEPTL

-598 LEIPAIERASAA
+598 LEIPVIPRAKGATAA
-610 RVSPFE
+610 QETPASVEIPTQEQLDMFPPADPFKEGVRVSPDTAPGVASPPSTNPFDT
-616 RGVEVSGQ
+616 GVEVSPD
-624 TAPSVAAFTPLT
+624 TAPGIAAPPI
-636 EADLRDVE
+636 D
-644 AEDPQSQ
+644 
-651 RQLDMFAEPSPFEEG
+651 PFEEG
-666 VEVSSDTAPGMAA
+666 VEVSPETAPGVASPPVDPFKAGVEVSSDTALGVAA
-679 PLTDSFEGGVR
+679 PTM
-690 VSPDTPFEEEIGEVR
+690 I
-705 LGGTP
+705 
-710 ITFANVDDDTI
+710 
-721 LYHATD
+721 
-727 AEFDTFDFDATRKN
+727 
-741 RASNVSG
+741 
-748 VYVNPNKNRVKEY
+748 
-761 GKNIK
+761 
-766 ETRVRLGNVWNRLGG
+766 
-781 NQVSDQMAIAYRD
+781 
-794 ALIKAGYK
+794 
-802 DDSWTDGLVDD
+802 
-813 FRKDQKF
+813 
-820 KDGLNGN
+820 
-827 LKREV
+827 
-832 LLAGGYDTFA
+832 
-842 DGIIKNDKGEMELGD
+842 
-857 IVVLKPENIEILQQP
+857 
-872 ASSPIVTK
+872 TK
-880 EMLDAAGVS
+880 EMLDAAGVP

-901 NITDSTVQKD
+901 NITDSTVQKE

-941 RMIPKPPPMPS
+941 RMIPKPPPMPQ
-952 LKGELKAKAA
+952 LRGELKAKAE
-962 EVFGKLRTFKIDKNN
+962 EVFGKLRTFKINKDN

-997 LLRTIAFESNPSE
+997 LLQTIAFESNPSA
-1010 KGIINT
+1010 KGVINT
-1016 VNNMKRA
+1016 VNDMKRA

-1044 VDIAKQE
+1044 VDIARQE
-1051 EAYRTARDAQRADL
+1051 EAYRTARDTQRADL

-1072 KDRAKLAKLQEQ
+1072 RDRAKRAKLQEQ
-1084 EDAIVEDYIQSL
+1084 EVAIVEDYVSPE
-1096 GKVGFDGEP
+1096 GKTTRD
-1105 DSLSMEVVNTILE
+1105 DALTMDILNSITE
-1118 FTQGTSSVEVKA
+1118 LTQGTSSTEVRA
-1130 AVDKSAVRE
+1130 DVDKLGVRE
-1139 KLNVDVPAYKGVIT
+1139 QINAQIDAYEGVIT
-1153 RALRADAVAA
+1153 YALRADAVAA
-1163 TMVNADPS
+1163 TMVNADLS

-1273 RLTQLYN
+1273 RLTQLYK

-1290 AMQSLEE
+1290 AMKSLEE

-1352 INTILATAPNT
+1352 INTILATQPNT

-1380 ALNSLLSGGKNFIRN
+1380 ALNSLLSGGKDFIRD

-1417 TLLNGLGLEGI
+1417 TLLNGLGLEGV
-1428 TNILKDVVPSAKE
+1428 TNILKDVVPSARE
-1441 FEKIIYKMDGV
+1441 FEKIMYKMDGV
-1452 RTQNMKTYTGLLN
+1452 RTQNMQVYTGLLN
-1465 DMNKAFNGDPERR
+1465 DMNKAFRGDVKGR
-1478 EIYNELRAFST
+1478 EAFNELVSFST
-1489 LNELDPTADPD
+1489 LNGADPTADPD

-1577 VRQMFASL
+1577 VRQLFASL
-1585 TPTQRGVYV
+1585 TPTQRGAYT
-1594 KERDFY
+1594 KLRDFY
-1600 ADINDKIIAAQ
+1600 ADINDKIITAEE
-1611 DANVDRMDIDPE
+1611 ANIDRMDIDPE

-1632 LLRRILTGSIKPY
+1632 LLRRIMTGSIKPY

-1660 RNDDGQLV
+1660 RDDDGQLV
-1668 YGTGSFNSM
+1668 YGTGSFNSA

-1691 EVDRDSVRERSL
+1691 EVDRDSVRERPL
-1703 SEIEQRVYDGSI
+1703 SEIEQRAYDGSI

-1720 TDLQKQVKALEVK
+1720 TDLQKKIKDLELK
-1733 DKDGNEVNPEGK
+1733 DKDGKEVNPEGK

-1750 FLANIILRSLP
+1750 FLSNVILRSLP
-1761 EQAIIQSRQI
+1761 EQAIVQSRQV
-1771 RQGVAFF
+1771 RKGVAFF

-1819 LPDSEVFYKEAA
+1819 LPDSEMFYKEAA
-1831 TIVAGTKQETEAMLV
+1831 TIVAGTKKETEAMLA

-1860 YLSNVARMLRSGT
+1860 YISNAARMLRSGT
-1873 FTMTLA
+1873 FAMTLA
-1879 GNISSVAVN
+1879 LNVSSVAVN
-1888 TGILP
+1888 TSILP

-1917 KLYVGSFGKV
+1917 KLYAGSFGKV
-1927 SREGITDL
+1927 SREGITNL
-1935 DADGKPLSPSAPIR
+1935 DADGKPLSPSVPIR

-2000 TAPWINKLNYLGG
+2000 TAPWINKLNYIGG

-2068 YVNSSALITA
+2068 YVNSSALITT
-2078 APRIAQTSAGSLVW
+2078 APRIAQTSVGSLVW
-2092 QFKKVPG
+2092 QFKRVPG

-2135 FFYTAAAGGVLVGV
+2135 FFYTAAAGGTLVGV

-2227 LLGPAFGVTMRS
+2227 LLGPAFGVTVRT

-2251 KNNDRAVEAIL
+2251 KNDDRAVEAML
-2262 PTALSNLAKSYR
+2262 PTALSNMAKSYR
-2274 FATEGYETGRL
+2274 FATKGYETGRG

-2291 ALPAGDVF
+2291 ALPAGDIF

-2389 AAITGGAPVD
+2389 AALTGGAPVD
-2399 RKTALEMLESN
+2399 RKTALEMIESN

>member
-1 LFGYI
+1 MPTIRQLGDALVRADRAGDTQAATILAAEITRLRRGAPLEPTPEEPSLFGYV

-34 EQEQAA
+34 RQEQAA
-40 RRRIAEIGGGV
+40 RQRIAEIGGGV

-56 PDDAYEGMYLDV
+56 PDNAYEGTYLDV

-98 SGAGEAAQRAVAA
+98 AGSGEAAQRAVAA

-139 VSRARRA
+139 VSRARRV
-146 LGPNTETI
+146 LGPNTEAI
-154 AKALDDSISARL
+154 AKALDDSVSARL
-166 SRVRAGGLGRVGTA
+166 SRVRAGGLGRVGAAA
-180 VAQEAAQ
+180 VEEAAQ

-201 VYDPETETFAGVSE
+201 VYDPETETFAGVGE
-215 SAQIGGSVGG
+215 SAQIGGTVGG

-233 ALGIK
+233 ALGVK

-274 PPQQEGDLLG
+274 PPSQEGDLLG

-291 LSADDL
+291 ISANDL
-297 QALGLNLNK
+297 QQLGLNLNK
-306 ATAEKLFGLDLAIP
+306 STAERLFGLDLAIP
-320 EQQAEARR
+320 EQQDEARR
-328 ILTAYT
+328 ILTTYV
-334 NNPKTQQLAPQTV
+334 NNSVTQRAAPQTV
-347 SRISSLLRSDVF
+347 SRIFSLLRSDAF

-425 EDAQLAAQEVQRQRD
+425 EDTQLAAREVQRQRD

-454 RLDASRRA
+454 RLDTSRRA

-562 ASTTPPELTP
+562 ATPPEPTL

-598 LEIPAIERASAA
+598 LEIPVIPRAKGATAA
-610 RVSPFE
+610 QETPASVEIPTQEQLDMFPPADPFKEGVRVSPDTAPGVASPPSTNPFDT
-616 RGVEVSGQ
+616 GVEVSPD
-624 TAPSVAAFTPLT
+624 TAPGIAAPPI
-636 EADLRDVE
+636 D
-644 AEDPQSQ
+644 
-651 RQLDMFAEPSPFEEG
+651 PFEEG
-666 VEVSSDTAPGMAA
+666 VEVSPETAPGVASPPVDPFKAGVEVSSDTALGVAA
-679 PLTDSFEGGVR
+679 PTM
-690 VSPDTPFEEEIGEVR
+690 I
-705 LGGTP
+705 
-710 ITFANVDDDTI
+710 
-721 LYHATD
+721 
-727 AEFDTFDFDATRKN
+727 
-741 RASNVSG
+741 
-748 VYVNPNKNRVKEY
+748 
-761 GKNIK
+761 
-766 ETRVRLGNVWNRLGG
+766 
-781 NQVSDQMAIAYRD
+781 
-794 ALIKAGYK
+794 
-802 DDSWTDGLVDD
+802 
-813 FRKDQKF
+813 
-820 KDGLNGN
+820 
-827 LKREV
+827 
-832 LLAGGYDTFA
+832 
-842 DGIIKNDKGEMELGD
+842 
-857 IVVLKPENIEILQQP
+857 
-872 ASSPIVTK
+872 TK
-880 EMLDAAGVS
+880 EMLDAAGVP

-901 NITDSTVQKD
+901 NITDSTVQKE

-941 RMIPKPPPMPS
+941 RMIPKPPPMPQ
-952 LKGELKAKAA
+952 LRGELKAKAE
-962 EVFGKLRTFKIDKNN
+962 EVFGKLRTFKINKDN

-982 GSMAQYLSITDSPDQ
+982 GSIAQYLSITDSPDQ
-997 LLRTIAFESNPSE
+997 LLQTIAFESNPSA
-1010 KGIINT
+1010 KGVINT

-1044 VDIAKQE
+1044 VDIARQE
-1051 EAYRTARDAQRADL
+1051 EAYRTARDTQRADL

-1072 KDRAKLAKLQEQ
+1072 RDRAKLAKLQEQ
-1084 EDAIVEDYIQSL
+1084 EVAIVEDYVSPE
-1096 GKVGFDGEP
+1096 GKTTRD
-1105 DSLSMEVVNTILE
+1105 DALTMDILNSITE
-1118 FTQGTSSVEVKA
+1118 LTQGTSSTEVRA
-1130 AVDKSAVRE
+1130 DVDKLGVRE
-1139 KLNVDVPAYKGVIT
+1139 QINAQIDAYEGVIT
-1153 RALRADAVAA
+1153 YALRADAVAA

-1273 RLTQLYN
+1273 RLTQLYK

-1290 AMQSLEE
+1290 AMKSLEE

-1352 INTILATAPNT
+1352 INTILATQPNT

-1380 ALNSLLSGGKNFIRN
+1380 ALNSLLSGGKEFIRN

-1428 TNILKDVVPSAKE
+1428 SNILKDVVPSARE
-1441 FEKIIYKMDGV
+1441 FEKIMTKMDGV
-1452 RTQNMKTYTGLLN
+1452 RTQNMQVYTGLLN

-1566 PTDLRKANDAK
+1566 PTDLRKANDVK

-1600 ADINDKIIAAQ
+1600 ADINDKIITAQ

-1632 LLRRILTGSIKPY
+1632 LLRRIMTGSIKPY

-1733 DKDGNEVNPEGK
+1733 DKDGREVNPEGK
-1745 RQLNE
+1745 RQINE

-1806 EQVSKKVRDERDK
+1806 EQVAKKVRDERDK

-1831 TIVAGTKQETEAMLV
+1831 TIVAGTKQETGAMIV

-1860 YLSNVARMLRSGT
+1860 YISNAARMLRSGT

-1879 GNISSVAVN
+1879 GNVSSVAVN
-1888 TGILP
+1888 TAILP

-1903 YGAVKATIASAMAA
+1903 YGPLKATIASAMAA

-1927 SREGITDL
+1927 SREGITNL
-1935 DADGKPLSPSAPIR
+1935 DADGKPLSPSATIR

-1973 EPLTSIFKERGF
+1973 EPLTSILKERGF

-2000 TAPWINKLNYLGG
+2000 TAPWINKLNYIGG

-2068 YVNSSALITA
+2068 YVNSSALITT
-2078 APRIAQTSAGSLVW
+2078 APRIAQTSVGSLVW

-2135 FFYTAAAGGVLVGV
+2135 FFYTAAVGGALVGV

-2178 KTMGEDKYY
+2178 KMMGEDKYY

-2227 LLGPAFGVTMRS
+2227 LLGPAFGVTVRT

-2251 KNNDRAVEAIL
+2251 KNTDRAVEAML
-2262 PTALSNLAKSYR
+2262 PTALSSMAKSYR
-2274 FATEGYETGRL
+2274 FATKGYETGRG

-2291 ALPAGDVF
+2291 ALPMGDVF
-2299 RQSLGFAPISTRSA
+2299 RQFLGFAPISTRSA

-2389 AAITGGAPVD
+2389 AALTGGAPVD
-2399 RKTALEMLESN
+2399 RKTALEMIESN

>member
-1 LFGYI
+1 MASFEQLVSAFRNAHAAGDTAAAKRLADTIKQIQSGQYQAPTPEEPSLFGYV

-20 IEAGLTGASFLLPE
+20 VEAGLTGASFLLPE
-34 EQEQAA
+34 RQEQAA
-40 RRRIAEIGGGV
+40 RQRIAEIGGGV

-56 PDDAYEGMYLDV
+56 PDAGYEGTYLDV

-92 AGLGIA
+92 TGLGIA
-98 SGAGEAAQRAVAA
+98 SGSGEAAQRAVAA

-132 MVAPARI
+132 MVAPALI

-154 AKALDDSISARL
+154 AKALDDSVRARL
-166 SRVRAGGLGRVGTA
+166 SRVRAGGLGRVGEA
-180 VAQEAAQ
+180 AAQEAAQ

-201 VYDPETETFAGVSE
+201 VYDPETETFAGVGE

-233 ALGIK
+233 ALGVK

-440 EQARIEEETSLLGG
+440 EQARIREETFLLGERLETG
-454 RLDASRRA
+454 RQT
-462 ESEDRRRQ
+462 ESEEKRRQ
-470 VLLPIIERG
+470 VLLPIIETRG
-479 EIPDAYNLARAFSAE
+479 ILDAPNLARAFSAE
-494 LQRQGFANTTPTE
+494 LRRQGFTNTTPTE
-507 SELSTIDR
+507 SELATINR
-515 ALGIQQAITT
+515 AVGVQQAITT
-525 SEAEQAE
+525 RESEQAE
-532 TAAAL
+532 TAAAIQ
-537 LARKEAEQRAGVS
+537 ARQEAEQRAGVS
-550 GLESLIPERRVS
+550 ELESLISELKTTP
-562 ASTTPPELTP
+562 STTPPELTP

-666 VEVSSDTAPGMAA
+666 VEVSGQATPGVAA
-679 PLTDSFEGGVR
+679 FTPLTEADLREAEDSAPTV
-690 VSPDTPFEEEIGEVR
+690 
-705 LGGTP
+705 
-710 ITFANVDDDTI
+710 
-721 LYHATD
+721 
-727 AEFDTFDFDATRKN
+727 
-741 RASNVSG
+741 
-748 VYVNPNKNRVKEY
+748 
-761 GKNIK
+761 
-766 ETRVRLGNVWNRLGG
+766 
-781 NQVSDQMAIAYRD
+781 IA
-794 ALIKAGYK
+794 
-802 DDSWTDGLVDD
+802 
-813 FRKDQKF
+813 
-820 KDGLNGN
+820 
-827 LKREV
+827 
-832 LLAGGYDTFA
+832 
-842 DGIIKNDKGEMELGD
+842 
-857 IVVLKPENIEILQQP
+857 
-872 ASSPIVTK
+872 TK
-880 EMLDAAGVS
+880 EVLDAAGIPD
-889 NTAPV
+889 TAPV
-894 RKRVVGK
+894 YRRVLGK
-901 NITDSTVQKD
+901 DVSDPVVQKE
-911 LTDFANNED
+911 LTDFANNKV
-920 VKNKTPEVS
+920 VKEQTPEVS
-929 AAVTDLVASASA
+929 DKVNALVSSASM
-941 RMIPKPPPMPS
+941 RMVPKPPPMPS
-952 LKGELKAKAA
+952 LKGELKDKAPEA
-962 EVFGKLRTFKIDKNN
+962 FGKAGKFKLDKNN
-977 KYSPE
+977 KYTPE
-982 GSMAQYLSITDSPDQ
+982 GAMFYYLGTTDTPDM
-997 LLRTIAFESNPSE
+997 LLKTIAFEINNPLNS
-1010 KGIINT
+1010 IVPAR
-1016 VNNMKRA
+1016 VNDLKRA
-1023 AAARQWI
+1023 NSAREWVR
-1030 QANAPEYTPLLDTM
+1030 ANAPEYTPILDTM
-1044 VDIAKQE
+1044 IDIARQE
-1051 EAYRTARDAQRADL
+1051 EQYRTRRDIKRADL
-1065 KVEAKLV
+1065 KEEARLQKNRGDLQKTAAANAKV
-1072 KDRAKLAKLQEQ
+1072 VADYVAPAAKDTDRNDGLTMEAVN
-1084 EDAIVEDYIQSL
+1084 AIIDFSAT
-1096 GKVGFDGEP
+1096 P
-1105 DSLSMEVVNTILE
+1105 D
-1118 FTQGTSSVEVKA
+1118 VEVLA
-1130 AVDKSAVRE
+1130 AVDKSALRE
-1139 KLNVDVPAYKGVIT
+1139 QLNDAITAYDGVVT
-1153 RALRADAVAA
+1153 YALRADAVAA

-1191 TLNASVRRAADSLKQ
+1191 TLNASVRRAANSLKQ

-1290 AMQSLEE
+1290 AMKSLEE

-1380 ALNSLLSGGKNFIRN
+1380 ALNSLLSGGKNFIRD
-1395 TPPSKL
+1395 TPPSKF
-1401 KDYAAVIAR
+1401 KDYVAVIAR

-1441 FEKIIYKMDGV
+1441 FEKIMYKMDGV
-1452 RTQNMKTYTGLLN
+1452 RTQNMKTYSGLLN
-1465 DMNKAFNGDPERR
+1465 DVNKAFKGDVEGRKT
-1478 EIYNELRAFST
+1478 YNELVSFST
-1489 LNELDPTADPD
+1489 LNGADPTADPD

-1555 LGDVSGIKATE
+1555 LGDVDGIKATE
-1566 PTDLRKANDAK
+1566 PTDIRKADDAK

-1585 TPTQRGVYV
+1585 TPTQRGAYT
-1594 KERDFY
+1594 KLRDFY
-1600 ADINDKIIAAQ
+1600 ADINDKIITAEE
-1611 DANVDRMDIDPE
+1611 ANIDRMDIDPE

-1660 RNDDGQLV
+1660 RDDNGQLV
-1668 YGTGSFNSM
+1668 YGTGSFNSA

-1691 EVDRDSVRERSL
+1691 EVDRDSIRERPL
-1703 SEIEQRVYDGSI
+1703 SEIEQRAYDGSI

-1720 TDLQKQVKALEVK
+1720 TDLQKKIKDLELK
-1733 DKDGNEVNPEGK
+1733 DKDGKEVNPEGK

-1761 EQAIIQSRQI
+1761 EQAIVQSRQV
-1771 RQGVAFF
+1771 RKGVAFF
-1778 EGDAATALQQRG
+1778 EGDAVTALQQRG

-1819 LPDSEVFYKEAA
+1819 LPDSEVFYKDAA
-1831 TIVAGTKQETEAMLV
+1831 TSIAGTKKETEAMIV

-1860 YLSNVARMLRSGT
+1860 YISNVARMLRSGT

-1888 TGILP
+1888 TAILP

-1903 YGAVKATIASAMAA
+1903 YGAGKATIASAMAA

-1927 SREGITDL
+1927 SREGITNL

-1949 ELGGFSITN
+1949 ERGGFSITN

-2000 TAPWINKLNYLGG
+2000 TAPWINKLNYIGG

-2078 APRIAQTSAGSLVW
+2078 APRIAQTSVGSLVW

-2135 FFYTAAAGGVLVGV
+2135 FFYTAAVGGVLVGV

-2178 KTMGEDKYY
+2178 KTIGEDKYY

-2227 LLGPAFGVTMRS
+2227 SLGPAFGVTVRS

-2262 PTALSNLAKSYR
+2262 PTALSNLVKGYR

-2291 ALPAGDVF
+2291 ALPAGDIL